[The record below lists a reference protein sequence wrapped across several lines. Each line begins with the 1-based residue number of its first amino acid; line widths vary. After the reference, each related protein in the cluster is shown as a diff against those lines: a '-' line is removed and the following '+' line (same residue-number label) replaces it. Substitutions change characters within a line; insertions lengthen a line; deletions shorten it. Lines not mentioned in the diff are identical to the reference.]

1 MLAPDRMQKMEAQA
15 RERCLGA
22 LGDVVAEIGMQ
33 RALADYSRPEILR
46 LVQAIVTSY
55 QVAMRQVGEETLAIE
70 RAHFAAQGLTHPDDE
85 APF

>member
-1 MLAPDRMQKMEAQA
+1 MLAPDRMQTMEAQA

-22 LGDVVAEIGMQ
+22 LGEVVAEFGME
-33 RALADYSRPEILR
+33 RPLADYSKLEILR
-46 LVQAIVTSY
+46 LVQAIVSAF
-55 QVAMRQVGEETLAIE
+55 QAAMRQVGEETLAIE